1 MAGEKFYLDFISDG
15 WGKVEINE
23 PIGYSGTSFELKQKN
38 KGYGRDIYF
47 SGGETQYEFSY
58 YRDHYLDK
66 LLYYNHRF
74 GFESKV
80 NLIIQV
86 SGIDNIVGELDFA
99 TATTDDLEYFKCK
112 VIQNGDLQILK
123 RRRETKVDIMS
134 NTNVDGV
141 TVDGFGLFPQNML
154 LKNKPTYQVSKWEEL
169 AGYNHRMVTKDSR
182 RYTVNTSQNLIKSEI
197 NDSYTFFAVESN
209 NFNDF
214 ELIKAKNNLKD
225 IKINIKGCSGLL
237 NTGESNSG
245 NGYVNFELVLRY
257 GNYIKGSPAVIGFSS
272 HNPSLLEV
280 ISPAVPDIISHKK
293 VLLTKSLDEGQ
304 TYSFSNLDFNYTIDS
319 LNRDESIW
327 LCYEFYLRQSSSNI
341 GAKFFCDTSL
351 NLKNID
357 ITTIS
362 YAYNSIT
369 PTFRLIDVMR
379 QVVKSTSGLD
389 IIAPRF
395 DIGGEFYD
403 NRLFNG
409 NFLRQI
415 TKNGFK
421 ISLEDIEKSLPE
433 LNCDYEIAHDGRI
446 FFGTEKDFYT
456 NIECGFFDNTQ
467 FSSMNKMA
475 NPRFTVNEFWF
486 MYKKFQS
493 LKENEE
499 VNSADVIHGESKL
512 TFFNK
517 RVENKKEVSVEWCRD
532 AFLIEENRRKS
543 LEITTSTSSQND
555 DDIFAI
561 DTIDTL
567 ADVPFTEVTE
577 LQHSF
582 ISNTQLSLKTNGDVN
597 FISMGITVGSL
608 FSINAPDQNAREYTV
623 YEVSESELKITK
635 NSGANLGNNNDG
647 IRSTSYS
654 YTLDKDYIP
663 FTNYTNQK
671 ITAFNLQAPK
681 DYSNLRY
688 SIGQNTWNYWKEYIA
703 TCNFY
708 WSDKKLQNSWYKNNP
723 ECTTVYQGK
732 TIKEG
737 DPFDTNGIT
746 PILTPF
752 LFNDIIFCNVEFEDF
767 IELQKRIRTDRGFI
781 RCIDKNNRVIKVH
794 PIDMKWEVSSKQL
807 TIKGEERYEASDMTI
822 ETSNLFTLINNET
835 RVKNLL
841 WKIQNDKLSVYDMN
855 RQRLYNERYWDVIS
869 VNNALPTSLSQ
880 LKEWMG
886 LIGTEIE

>member
-86 SGIDNIVGELDFA
+86 LGIDNIVGELDFA
-99 TATTDDLEYFKCK
+99 TASTDDLEYFKCK

-154 LKNKPTYQVSKWEEL
+154 LKNKPTYQISNWECVPLYETIV
-169 AGYNHRMVTKDSR
+169 AKTGSSAR
-182 RYTVNTSQNLIKSEI
+182 RYNVFNPCLSILKSDI
-197 NDSYTFFAVESN
+197 NDTFTSFEA
-209 NFNDF
+209 FNQTSPPEHLF
-214 ELIKAKNNLKD
+214 ITAKDNLKN
-225 IKINIKGCSGLL
+225 IIINISDLSIHFDTDVDNG
-237 NTGESNSG
+237 G
-245 NGYVNFELVLRY
+245 NGYVNLQLKIKY
-257 GNYIKGSPAVIGFSS
+257 GFTIDTSK
-272 HNPSLLEV
+272 EM
-280 ISPAVPDIISHKK
+280 
-293 VLLTKSLDEGQ
+293 VLLSVQKDEHES
-304 TYSFSNLDFNYTIDS
+304 YDFNGGIVKTIDS
-319 LNRDESIW
+319 LQRGESIW
-327 LCYEFYLRQSSSNI
+327 IDFYMKTVQSTDVII
-341 GAKFFCDTSL
+341 GGTPRFEVF
-351 NLKNID
+351 LKIPKMKTE
-357 ITTIS
+357 ITAIS

-369 PTFRLIDVMR
+369 PTFRLVDVMR

-415 TKNGFK
+415 TKKGFK
-421 ISLEDIEKSLPE
+421 ISLEDIDKSLPE

-567 ADVPFTEVTE
+567 EDVPLTEVTK

-582 ISNTQLSLKTNGDVN
+582 ISTTQLSLRTNGDVN

-635 NSGANLGNNNDG
+635 NSGANLGNNNNG

-886 LIGTEIE
+886 LIGAEIE